1 LFNKTN
7 VHKRLMARNYTGM
20 NKTKQI
26 VLGRKVQLSATFFA
40 LMILFGACK
49 KEESEIGSDLQG
61 EGLGVSITD
70 TFALVTYPE
79 LIDSMESDE
88 TSVNLL
94 GAYNDP
100 IFGGVN
106 CGFVTQIVPEA
117 LTQSFPSLADLT
129 MDSVVLSLRF
139 ASINYYANLEDITVE
154 VYEIDDV
161 LQRDDQTYYTFDTP
175 TIVGSNLVLPGAET
189 ITPDFVKS
197 VVVGTDTLSPQLRI
211 HLDPSVG
218 LDLVADSQAGLMGS
232 NFATSTFK
240 GLYVRVAVDDDAPD
254 FGLGAGEGTVLYF
267 SLEELLSR
275 MTIYYHNTLG
285 VYGDFDFN
293 INSTCA
299 RYNLMEYD
307 RSGTAIQAAL
317 DNPDLGQQAFYTQ
330 GGAIRAVVELPNIT
344 NFYTNA
350 GGEFDPKIINR
361 AVLILPIQDFQTD
374 PFDPS
379 TALFLARIVDAKLST
394 FTNDYG
400 FGSSLSGNTV
410 TYDEDNKEFRFSMT
424 REIQGLLNGDFD
436 NVGYRIYA
444 PAFFA
449 STVERIIFNG
459 PDSDLKDRP
468 RLEITYTDY

>member
-1 LFNKTN
+1 
-7 VHKRLMARNYTGM
+7 M

-40 LMILFGACK
+40 LIILFGACK

-61 EGLGVSITD
+61 EGLAVLITD

-88 TSVNLL
+88 TSINLL

-106 CGFVTQIVPEA
+106 CGFVTQLVPEA
-117 LTQSFPSLADLT
+117 TTQSFPALADLT

-154 VYEIDDV
+154 IYEIDDV

-175 TIVGSNLVLPGAET
+175 TTVGPNLVLAGAGT
-189 ITPDFVKS
+189 VTPDFVKN

-232 NFATSTFK
+232 DFATNTFK
-240 GLYVRVAVDDDAPD
+240 GLYVKVTVVDGAPD
-254 FGLGAGEGTVLYF
+254 FGISSGQGTVLYF
-267 SLEELLSR
+267 ALEDLLSK
-275 MTIYYHNTLG
+275 MTIYYHNVTD
-285 VYGDFDFN
+285 VYGNFDFY

-307 RSGTAIQAAL
+307 RDATTIQATL
-317 DNPDLGQQAFYTQ
+317 DNPDLGQDAFYTQ
-330 GGAIRAVVELPNIT
+330 GGAIRAVVKLPSIT
-344 NFYTNA
+344 DFYTNA
-350 GGEFDPKIINR
+350 EGEYDPKIINR
-361 AVLILPIQDFQTD
+361 AVLILPVQDFQSD

-379 TALFLARIVDAKLST
+379 TSLFLARIVDDKLST

-410 TYDEDNKEFRFSMT
+410 TYNEDNKEFRFTMT
-424 REIQGLLNGDFD
+424 REIQAILNGDFA

-459 PDSDLKDRP
+459 PNSELKDRP

>member
-1 LFNKTN
+1 
-7 VHKRLMARNYTGM
+7 M

-26 VLGRKVQLSATFFA
+26 VLGRKVIQLSATFFA
-40 LMILFGACK
+40 LMILLGACK
-49 KEESEIGSDLQG
+49 KEESEIGSGLQG
-61 EGLGVSITD
+61 EGLNVSITD
-70 TFALVTYPE
+70 TFALITYPE

-117 LTQSFPSLADLT
+117 ITQSFPTMADLT
-129 MDSVVLSLRF
+129 MDSVVLALRF
-139 ASINYYANLEDITVE
+139 SSINYYANLDDVTVE

-161 LQRDDQTYYTFDTP
+161 LQRDDQIYYTFDHP
-175 TIVGSNLVLPGAET
+175 TTIGPNLVLPGAET
-189 ITPDFVKS
+189 LTPDFVKS

-240 GLYVRVAVDDDAPD
+240 GLYVKVTVIDAAPN
-254 FGLGAGEGTVLYF
+254 FGIGTGQGTVLYF
-267 SLEELLSR
+267 SLEDLLSK
-275 MTIYYHNTLG
+275 MTIYYHNALG
-285 VYGDFDFN
+285 VKGDFDFF

-299 RYNLMEYD
+299 RYNVIDYD
-307 RSGTAIQAAL
+307 RAGTVVQNAL
-317 DNPDLGQQAFYTQ
+317 DNPALGQDAFYTQ
-330 GGAIRAVVELPNIT
+330 GGAIRAVIKLPTIA

-350 GGEFDPKIINR
+350 DGEYDPKIINK
-361 AVLILPIQDFQTD
+361 AVIVLPIQDFQSD

-379 TALFLARIVDAKLST
+379 TSLFLARIVDDKLST

-400 FGSSLSGNTV
+400 FGSSISGNTV
-410 TYDEDNKEFRFSMT
+410 SYDEDNKEFRFTFT
-424 REIQGLLNGDFD
+424 REIQAILNGEFE
-436 NVGYRIYA
+436 NIGYRVYA

-449 STVERIIFNG
+449 STVARIIFNG
-459 PDSDLKDRP
+459 PNSDLKDRP

>member
-1 LFNKTN
+1 
-7 VHKRLMARNYTGM
+7 M

-40 LMILFGACK
+40 LIMLFGACQ
-49 KEESEIGSDLQG
+49 KEESEIGSDIQG
-61 EGLGVSITD
+61 EGLAVSTTD

-88 TSVNLL
+88 TSINLL

-117 LTQSFPSLADLT
+117 TTQSFPSLVDLT

-139 ASINYYANLEDITVE
+139 AAINYYANLDDITVE

-161 LQRDDQTYYTFDTP
+161 LQRDDQVYYTFDTP
-175 TIVGSNLVLPGAET
+175 TTIGPNLVLAGAET
-189 ITPDFVKS
+189 LTPDFVKS

-218 LDLVADSQAGLMGS
+218 LDLVADSQAGLMGE
-232 NFATSTFK
+232 NFATTTFK
-240 GLYVRVAVDDDAPD
+240 GLYVKVTVDDGAPN

-267 SLEELLSR
+267 ALEDLLSK
-275 MTIYYHNTLG
+275 MTIYYHDG
-285 VYGDFDFN
+285 SDVYGNFDFF

-299 RYNLMEYD
+299 RYNLINYD
-307 RSGTAIQAAL
+307 RSATEIQTAL
-317 DNPDLGQQAFYTQ
+317 DDPTLGQDAFYTQ
-330 GGAIRAVVELPNIT
+330 GGAIRAVVKLPSIT
-344 NFYTNA
+344 DFYTNA
-350 GGEFDPKIINR
+350 EGDYDPKIINK
-361 AVLILPIQDFQTD
+361 AVLILPVQDFQTD

-379 TALFLARIVDAKLST
+379 TSLFIARIVDDKLST

-410 TYDEDNKEFRFSMT
+410 TYNEDSKEFRFTMT
-424 REIQGLLNGDFD
+424 REIQAILNGDFA

-459 PDSDLKDRP
+459 PNSDLKDRP